1 MNNNEE
7 QSPLIED
14 DKYEPLSKLDQYRK
28 SFKDLWTA
36 PRELLL
42 IFIIK
47 FSLIGGLSMFFIS
60 LPMYITEVK
69 DLPDMTI
76 SLVYGIAGIVSMVYL
91 ILFGS
96 IPDRYGI
103 RFSLVLGS
111 LVLLLTAAIFILFL
125 NPLIQFAS
133 ISVIGSFGLVVSS
146 IALDLGIK
154 HYTSLHYRSLAIAL
168 FTAVNYLVLISGGI
182 LLEVLMN
189 SMNKSESTFRIIFI
203 FCGGSFVLGL
213 ILSLFLRKLDY
224 SVYEEKELEH
234 KESKEDFWKHTRHI
248 LVLKKFWRL
257 CVLVVVVL
265 MIKIIF
271 YQQTV
276 MLPLYMDR
284 DFGDD
289 SHYGLMIIM
298 NQVVIIITLP
308 LFTYFNYF
316 CNPYDIFI
324 YGGLIAVLSLVP
336 FLFGASYLTISLYII
351 ISSLGESLYG
361 PKVLEYSLG
370 ISPKGK
376 EGLILALISLPGI
389 LSTIVSGVI
398 AGVLLEEFCPD
409 SGERKCWLMWAIV
422 GIMALCG
429 IIVLIIFRKC
439 IEEPEFESQPY
450 MPCTKESQ
458 GF

>member
-7 QSPLIED
+7 QSPLVED
-14 DKYEPLSKLDQYRK
+14 DKYEPLPALEQYKK
-28 SFKDLWTA
+28 SFHDLWTA

-42 IFIIK
+42 LFIIK
-47 FSLIGGLSMFFIS
+47 FGVIGGLSMFFIS
-60 LPMYITEVK
+60 LPIYITEVK
-69 DLPDMTI
+69 DLPDLTL
-76 SLVYGIAGIVSMVYL
+76 SLVYGIAGIVSMIYL

-103 RFSLVLGS
+103 KFSLAIGSSVLI
-111 LVLLLTAAIFILFL
+111 LTAVIFILFL
-125 NPLIQFAS
+125 NPIIQFAS
-133 ISVIGSFGLVVSS
+133 IAILGPFGLVVSS

-154 HYTSLHYRSLAIAL
+154 HYTSLHYRSLAISL

-182 LLEVLMN
+182 VIEVLMN
-189 SMNKSESTFRIIFI
+189 SMSKDESTFRIIF
-203 FCGGSFVLGL
+203 FYCGGSFLLGL
-213 ILSLFLRKLDY
+213 VLSLFIRKLDY

-234 KESKEDFWKHTRHI
+234 KENKTNFWKHTRHV

-257 CVLVVVVL
+257 TVLVIVVL
-265 MIKIIF
+265 LIKIIF

-308 LFTYFNYF
+308 LFTYFSYF
-316 CNPYDIFI
+316 CKPYDIFI
-324 YGGLIAVLSLVP
+324 YGGLVAVLSLVP
-336 FLFGASYLTISLYII
+336 FLFGPSYLTISLYII

-361 PKVLEYSLG
+361 PKVLEYSLE

-398 AGVLLEEFCPD
+398 AGVLLEQYCPD
-409 SGERKCWLMWAIV
+409 SGDRECWLMWTIV
-422 GIMALCG
+422 GIMALLG
-429 IIVLIIFRKC
+429 IVILVIFRKC
-439 IEEPEFESQPY
+439 IEEPDFESQPY
-450 MPCTKESQ
+450 MPCSKESQ
-458 GF
+458 GI